1 MNNKLLHDIISAIL
15 GTIVVGGVLYSIVM
29 LSYSKGKVAGV
40 AEAIPMVLDQGVKY
54 GSVRYNEEISNYQWI
69 VCDNQ
74 NKGKEK

>member
-1 MNNKLLHDIISAIL
+1 MNIKLLHDIISAIL
-15 GTIVVGGVLYSIVM
+15 GTIVVGGFLFSIIM

-40 AEAIPMVLDQGVKY
+40 AETIPMVLDQGVKY
-54 GSVRYNEEISNYQWI
+54 GSVRYNEETSNYQWI

>member
-1 MNNKLLHDIISAIL
+1 MSELTKNIISAIL
-15 GTIVVGGVLYSIVM
+15 GTLVVCGFLFSIIM

-40 AEAIPMVLDQGVKY
+40 AETIPMVLDQGVKY
-54 GSVRYNEEISNYQWI
+54 GSVRYNEETSNYQWI